1 MLVSPMKNTAHR
13 TKLLQSNNH
22 HAMKKTA
29 PKGGFSLFCLPTA
42 HRFQTAACLRQAGLG
57 A

>member
-1 MLVSPMKNTAHR
+1 MLVNPLKNTAHR
-13 TKLLQSNNH
+13 MKLLQSNNR

-29 PKGGFSLFCLPTA
+29 PRGGFSLFSLPTA